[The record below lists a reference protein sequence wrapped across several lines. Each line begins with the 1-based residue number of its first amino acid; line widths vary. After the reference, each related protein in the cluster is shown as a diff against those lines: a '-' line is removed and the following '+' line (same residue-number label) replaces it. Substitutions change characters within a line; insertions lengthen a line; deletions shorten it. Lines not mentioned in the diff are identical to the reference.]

1 MKLNKK
7 IIAILVILVS
17 ISLGLF
23 YCSITKQNQDK
34 NSSKSNVVTYNMT
47 DNDIKSLPTDI
58 IENKTVEDEQTLEN
72 DATEVENNNIS
83 YDGDSYFNISLGD
96 YAGLT
101 YYSQLDSRWGK
112 QNYTSSGNSSQ
123 TIASSG
129 CGPTSSAMLITA
141 ERGTITPDYMS
152 QLFVANGFRS
162 ANNGTYWS
170 AYSWLADTFNL
181 DYTQTT
187 LFSNADDYF
196 DNNHYII
203 VACGN
208 GLFTTGRTLYIHL
221 WL

>member
-1 MKLNKK
+1 MKINKI
-7 IIAILVILVS
+7 IIAILVVLAS

-23 YCSITKQNQDK
+23 YCSITNTNQDK
-34 NSSKSNVVTYNMT
+34 DGLKSKVTTYNMT
-47 DNDIKSLPTDI
+47 NNDIVSLPTNT
-58 IENKTVEDEQTLEN
+58 IENKTVKDEQTLEN
-72 DATEVENNNIS
+72 DATEIESNNIS
-83 YDGDSYFNISLGD
+83 YDGDSYSNISLGD
-96 YAGLT
+96 YSGLT
-101 YYSQLDSRWGK
+101 YYSQLDSRWGN
-112 QNYTSSGNSSQ
+112 QNYTSSGNNSQ

-141 ERGTITPDYMS
+141 EIGTITPDYMS

-187 LFSNADDYF
+187 SFSNADDYF
-196 DNNHYII
+196 DNQHYII

-208 GLFTTGRTLYIHL
+208 GLFTTGRTLHIYL
-221 WL
+221 WI